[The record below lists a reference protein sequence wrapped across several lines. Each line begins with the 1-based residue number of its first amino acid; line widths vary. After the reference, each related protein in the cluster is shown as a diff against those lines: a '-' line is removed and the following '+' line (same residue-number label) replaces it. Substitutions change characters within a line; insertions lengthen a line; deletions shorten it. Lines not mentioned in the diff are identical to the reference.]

1 MNEQVNAAGNTA
13 NAAGDM
19 IGNFLTSVGLP
30 AGLSNVITV
39 LLILIVGMFIA
50 KFIGGMVRRVINKTG
65 IASRLTDS
73 GSKTDLGKSIGKL
86 VYYVILLFVLLI
98 VLERLG
104 VTSVLDPLKNLV
116 NKFTNALPNVIGAG
130 IVFYAGW
137 IISNLASSAVGLG
150 ASKLDTQLVE
160 RGFNPEFKISKFL
173 SAFVLGAIL
182 LPIVVA
188 GFQVLNIPAISDPAV
203 AMVQEFMGAVPNI
216 VAAGIILLVAY
227 MMSKFIVM
235 MLGGLLDGMN
245 VNAIPAKMGMGSMFN
260 EERTAVG
267 VIGQIVTFFIMLTAG
282 TAAVEKLNIDIVS
295 RLFGGILEF
304 GGGIVVG
311 GIILLLGAFLANLAH
326 EKLTAAGQ
334 GSIANIARIAILGLV
349 LAMGLRAMGLADNI
363 VNMAFGFT
371 FGAIAI
377 ATALAFGMGGK
388 DAAGKIANK
397 WADKF

>member
-1 MNEQVNAAGNTA
+1 MCIRDSVNT
-13 NAAGDM
+13 
-19 IGNFLTSVGLP
+19 
-30 AGLSNVITV
+30 
-39 LLILIVGMFIA
+39 
-50 KFIGGMVRRVINKTG
+50 
-65 IASRLTDS
+65 
-73 GSKTDLGKSIGKL
+73 
-86 VYYVILLFVLLI
+86 
-98 VLERLG
+98 
-104 VTSVLDPLKNLV
+104 
-116 NKFTNALPNVIGAG
+116 
-130 IVFYAGW
+130 
-137 IISNLASSAVGLG
+137 
-150 ASKLDTQLVE
+150 
-160 RGFNPEFKISKFL
+160 
-173 SAFVLGAIL
+173 
-182 LPIVVA
+182 
-188 GFQVLNIPAISDPAV
+188 
-203 AMVQEFMGAVPNI
+203 
-216 VAAGIILLVAY
+216 
-227 MMSKFIVM
+227 
-235 MLGGLLDGMN
+235 
-245 VNAIPAKMGMGSMFN
+245 IPAKMGMGSMFN

>member
-1 MNEQVNAAGNTA
+1 MNEQVNSAG

-19 IGNFLTSVGLP
+19 IGGLLQQIGLP
-30 AGLSNVITV
+30 AGLSNVITA
-39 LLILIVGMFIA
+39 LIILIVGMYI
-50 KFIGGMVRRVINKTG
+50 
-65 IASRLTDS
+65 
-73 GSKTDLGKSIGKL
+73 
-86 VYYVILLFVLLI
+86 ILLFVLLI

-116 NKFTNALPNVIGAG
+116 NKFTGALPNVIGAG

-203 AMVQEFMGAVPNI
+203 AMVKEFMGAVPNI

-235 MLGGLLDGMN
+235 MLSGLLDGMN
-245 VNAIPAKMGMGSMFN
+245 VNAIPAKMGMGNMFN

>member
-1 MNEQVNAAGNTA
+1 
-13 NAAGDM
+13 
-19 IGNFLTSVGLP
+19 
-30 AGLSNVITV
+30 
-39 LLILIVGMFIA
+39 
-50 KFIGGMVRRVINKTG
+50 
-65 IASRLTDS
+65 
-73 GSKTDLGKSIGKL
+73 
-86 VYYVILLFVLLI
+86 
-98 VLERLG
+98 
-104 VTSVLDPLKNLV
+104 
-116 NKFTNALPNVIGAG
+116 
-130 IVFYAGW
+130 
-137 IISNLASSAVGLG
+137 
-150 ASKLDTQLVE
+150 
-160 RGFNPEFKISKFL
+160 
-173 SAFVLGAIL
+173 LGAIL

-203 AMVQEFMGAVPNI
+203 AMVKEFMGAVPNI

-235 MLGGLLDGMN
+235 MLSGLLDGMN
-245 VNAIPAKMGMGSMFN
+245 VNAIPAKMGMGNMFN